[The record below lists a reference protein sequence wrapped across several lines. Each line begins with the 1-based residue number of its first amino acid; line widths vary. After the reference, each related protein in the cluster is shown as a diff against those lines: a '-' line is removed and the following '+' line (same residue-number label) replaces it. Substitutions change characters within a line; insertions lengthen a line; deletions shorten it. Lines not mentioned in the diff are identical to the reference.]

1 LCARRCAALAILLAA
16 AAAQAHPHVRFS
28 YIVEPVL
35 EADRVTALR
44 VEWIMDPIASWFVL
58 RGLDRNRNGVF
69 EPDELAAFAHGNQ
82 AVLAANRYFLTL
94 TRGGEP
100 LDFELPAALQARFDD
115 QRVVLSFAVR
125 LRESVAAD
133 GTVPL
138 GVRFFDRTWF
148 VGLDAHDPAPVR
160 GSACGARPVS
170 TSLAT
175 EGWGEQVVQEIEI
188 TCAAQGLAATCVMQ

>member
-1 LCARRCAALAILLAA
+1 LCARLCAALAILLAA
-16 AAAQAHPHVRFS
+16 AAAHAHPHVRFS

-35 EADRVTALR
+35 EVDRVTALR

-69 EPDELAAFAHGNQ
+69 EPDELAAFAQGNQ

-115 QRVVLSFAVR
+115 QRVVLSFA
-125 LRESVAAD
+125 
-133 GTVPL
+133 
-138 GVRFFDRTWF
+138 VRFFDRTWF